1 MKNHY
6 ENTEFDHPLKE
17 LDSDLMWKKTRKQE
31 LKNRILIDIENLES
45 NERNKYTIRSTHSK
59 KANVSTFNKRFSF
72 AIVVCL
78 VIVSTFLLTPALAVI
93 QEVYDKIFSSKH
105 IDDTGVRT
113 AINQGYGQA
122 LDQTFY
128 DKKHDITVHFE
139 MVMMDDKET
148 KLLLTYQSKNTNLKN
163 YYLDIFE
170 GDTSIN
176 LIVGTERKKLTNVG
190 WGSRYYDRKEN
201 KVAEAISFE
210 SLKEYEGQNIRLEIE
225 NLTIYDDNGDSTVQT
240 IWPLSLKLDKS
251 AISKRETVE
260 VNKNFSFDG
269 ETYMI
274 KKVEFSALETRVVV
288 TGSDTKIQT
297 DQSGM
302 QYKIMSKLEHK
313 LLNARKIDEKYG
325 YIVNDKKSGVFLK
338 SAGEKVEPIFSKGEV
353 EGAEDEYIMI
363 FAPVKDQQD
372 CILEVGDDIK
382 IPLTGSGTIVEQA
395 ASSEKPNYDPLLAEN
410 GFTAEPLSDDEMKEM
425 DVYLEKYPKEF
436 SIDRTVIG
444 KVKNDE
450 NSKVIEVTIQRSGI
464 LSEIQAMNPEEAKKA
479 RKENGLSFIP
489 IFLNQN

>member
-1 MKNHY
+1 MKNQY
-6 ENTEFDHPLKE
+6 ENIEFDIPLKE
-17 LDSDLMWKKTRKQE
+17 LSSDLLWKKTKKQE
-31 LKNRILIDIENLES
+31 LKNRILLDIEKLES
-45 NERNKYTIRSTHSK
+45 DERNKYAIRSTHNK
-59 KANVSTFNKRFSF
+59 KVNGSTFNKRFSI

-78 VIVSTFLLTPALAVI
+78 VIVSTFILTPALAVI
-93 QEVYDKIFSSKH
+93 QEVYDKIFSSNH
-105 IDDTGVRT
+105 IDDTGIRT
-113 AINQGYGQA
+113 AINQGYGQT

-139 MVMMDDKET
+139 VVMMDDKET
-148 KLLLTYQSKNTNLKN
+148 KLLLTYQSKDTNLKN

-176 LIVGTERKKLTNVG
+176 LIAGNERKKLNNVG

-201 KVAEAISFE
+201 KVAEAVSFE
-210 SLKEYEGQNIRLEIE
+210 SINEYEGQNIRLEIE
-225 NLTIYDDNGDSTVQT
+225 NLTIYDDNGASTVHT

-251 AISKRETVE
+251 AISKRITVE
-260 VNKNFSFDG
+260 LNKNFSFEG
-269 ETYMI
+269 ETYTI

-288 TGSDTKIQT
+288 TGSDTKIET

-302 QYKIMSKLEHK
+302 QYRRMSKLEHK

-325 YIVNDKKSGVFLK
+325 YIVDDKKSGVFLK

-353 EGAEDEYIMI
+353 EGAKDDYIMI

-382 IPLTGSGTIVEQA
+382 IPLTGSGTIEEQA
-395 ASSEKPNYDPLLAEN
+395 ESSGKPNYDALLAEN
-410 GFTAEPLSDDEMKEM
+410 GFTAEPLSNDEMKEM
-425 DVYLEKYPKEF
+425 DLYLEKYPKEF

-444 KVKNDE
+444 KVKNHE
-450 NSKVIEVTIQRSGI
+450 NSKVIEVFISQPGI
-464 LSEIQAMNPEEAKKA
+464 LSEIQAANPEEAEKV

-489 IFLNQN
+489 IYLNQN

>member
-1 MKNHY
+1 MKNQY

-17 LDSDLMWKKTRKQE
+17 LNSDLKWKKTKQQE
-31 LKNRILIDIENLES
+31 LKNRILIDIGNLES
-45 NERNKYTIRSTHSK
+45 NEKNKYAFHSK
-59 KANVSTFNKRFSF
+59 KVNGSTFNKRFSI

-78 VIVSTFLLTPALAVI
+78 VIVSTFILTPALAVI

-128 DKKHDITVHFE
+128 DEKHDITVHFE

-176 LIVGTERKKLTNVG
+176 LIVGNERKKLKNVG
-190 WGSRYYDRKEN
+190 WGSRYYDPKEN

-210 SLKEYEGQNIRLEIE
+210 SIKEYEGQNIRLEIE
-225 NLTIYDDNGDSTVQT
+225 NLTIYDGNGTSTVHT

-260 VNKNFSFDG
+260 VNKNFSFEG
-269 ETYMI
+269 ETYQI

-288 TGSDTKIQT
+288 TGSDTKLQT
-297 DQSGM
+297 DGNGM
-302 QYKIMSKLEHK
+302 QYRVMSQLEHK

-325 YIVNDKKSGVFLK
+325 YIVDDKKSGVFLK

-353 EGAEDEYIMI
+353 EGAKDEYIMI
-363 FAPVKDQQD
+363 FAPVKDRQD

-382 IPLTGSGTIVEQA
+382 IPLTGSGTIEEQA
-395 ASSEKPNYDPLLAEN
+395 ESSEKPNYDALLAEN
-410 GFTAEPLSDDEMKEM
+410 GFTAAPLSNDEMKEM
-425 DVYLEKYPKEF
+425 ELYLEKYPKEF

-450 NSKVIEVTIQRSGI
+450 NSKVIEVSIQKPGI
-464 LSEIQAMNPEEAKKA
+464 LSEIQAMNPEEAEKA

-489 IFLNQN
+489 IFLNQK